1 MYVNFLYFFND
12 SFPKIF
18 ASFFSPQQQY
28 KNMFHVFLI
37 QSHSPVDCNQDP
49 CFHMVNKKYRFYIS
63 FENAIC
69 KDYITEKTFNAL
81 RWTQR
86 KLMVYLYW
94 VTRYMICVTYNGQ
107 MYKRIETSIGR

>member
-1 MYVNFLYFFND
+1 MYLNFLYFFND
-12 SFPKIF
+12 SFPKRF
-18 ASFFSPQQQY
+18 ASFFSPQEQY

-86 KLMVYLYW
+86 KLMVLLSHKVYDL
-94 VTRYMICVTYNGQ
+94 CHTYNEQ
-107 MYKRIETSIGR
+107 MYKRIEASIGH